1 MKRIGIFAAAVATAV
16 IAASLTTAGAATAAP
31 EVDPLTPGPH
41 KVAEASYH
49 LGDDA
54 FRANGFPWPVEL
66 TGHVYHPEKP
76 SGSAYPVVMFLH
88 GRHVTCMSTTE
99 PRPKLAWPCPSGYQP
114 IPSHRGYDYLGRQL
128 ASHGYA
134 VISISANG
142 INGNDSL
149 DPQWGQRAR
158 GELVLKHLDLWNEWR
173 TKPGGPVSVAVTRS
187 FDFDRIGL
195 MGHSRGGEG
204 VVNAVEQNALR
215 EKPYRLRAL
224 LPLAATDFERR
235 IPVGIT
241 MATLQPDCDGDV
253 SDLQG
258 VHYYDDGRYY
268 VSTDRATRNNIT
280 VLGANHNFF
289 NTNWSPSSGL
299 PGSGDDWRGGQGDPE
314 SACHPA
320 KPTRLTEQQQ
330 RNVGIGYI
338 GGFFR
343 HYLGGEKALAPLWRG
358 STGTPPSIAPA
369 TVNVSY
375 HPPAASGQRLDV
387 NRQDGH
393 GATNTLGGK
402 VTVTGAKQAR
412 CGGANPDPLY
422 GSCLSKP
429 GSRLTEPHRG
439 WGVAGVFAGR
449 TTWAETGGSITN
461 EVPAQHGDVR
471 KYAALQFRAGVDF
484 NDPANTAG
492 KPQDL
497 RIVLTDTAGKTA
509 SVKASEHGKAL
520 DYPLQGGKNDVLPKL
535 HLNQVRVPLNAFAGV
550 DLTKITSVT
559 FALDVNPTGALAVS
573 DLVFTD

>member
-1 MKRIGIFAAAVATAV
+1 MKRFGFFAATAIV
-16 IAASLTTAGAATAAP
+16 AASLTAAGAGIATAAP
-31 EVDPLTPGPH
+31 QVDPLAPGPH

-54 FRANGFPWPVEL
+54 LRPDAFPWPVEL
-66 TGHVYHPEKP
+66 TGHVYYPEKP
-76 SGSAYPVVMFLH
+76 AVSAYPVVVFLH
-88 GRHVTCMSTTE
+88 GRHATCMSSTVPT
-99 PRPKLAWPCPSGYQP
+99 PRLAWPCPAGYQP

-128 ASHGYA
+128 AGHGYA

-142 INGNDSL
+142 INGNDAL
-149 DPQWGQRAR
+149 DANSGQRAR

-173 TKPGGPVSVAVTRS
+173 TKPGGPVPVSVTRS

-268 VSTDRATRNNIT
+268 VRTDRATRNNVT

-299 PGSGDDWRGGQGDPE
+299 PGAVDDWRGGQGDPN
-314 SACHPA
+314 SSCHPSKA
-320 KPTRLTEQQQ
+320 TRLTEQQQ
-330 RNVGIGYI
+330 RNVGIAYI
-338 GGFFR
+338 NGFFR

-358 STGTPPSIAPA
+358 AAGPPASVAPA

-375 HPPAASGQRLDV
+375 HPPSASGQRLDV
-387 NRQDGH
+387 NREDGYRDI
-393 GATNTLGGK
+393 NTLGGK
-402 VTVTGAKQAR
+402 VVATGVKQIA
-412 CGGANPDPLY
+412 CGGPNP
-422 GSCLSKP
+422 GEFASCLSKP
-429 GSRLTEPHRG
+429 GTRTSEPHRG
-439 WGVAGVFAGR
+439 WGRSGVLAAR
-449 TTWAETGGSITN
+449 TTWAATGGTVTN
-461 EVPAQHGDVR
+461 EVPAPHGDVA
-471 KYAALQFRAGVDF
+471 KYAAVQFRAGVDF
-484 NDPANTAG
+484 SDPANAAG
-492 KPQDL
+492 QPQDL
-497 RIVLTDTAGKTA
+497 RIVLTDAAGKTA

-520 DYPLQGGKNDVLPKL
+520 AYPLQGGQNDVLPRM
-535 HLNQVRVPLNAFAGV
+535 HLNQVRVPLSAFAGV
-550 DLTKITSVT
+550 DLTKITSVAL
-559 FALDVNPTGALAVS
+559 ALDVNPTGALAVS